1 MLTLTYLDKVM
12 DRLQIHQIVVVDVN
26 TKAEEQTRIA
36 SVNDLKKD

>member
-1 MLTLTYLDKVM
+1 M

-26 TKAEEQTRIA
+26 TKTKEQTRIA